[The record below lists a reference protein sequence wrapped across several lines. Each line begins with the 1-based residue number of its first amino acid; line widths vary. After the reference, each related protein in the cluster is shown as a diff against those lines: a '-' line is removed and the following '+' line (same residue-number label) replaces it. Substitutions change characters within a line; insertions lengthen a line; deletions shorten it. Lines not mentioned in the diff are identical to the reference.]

1 MRSADC
7 GPCCATSEVR
17 RARNWSASRRSC
29 CAPPRKSGRGAEEP
43 LTLHRRRGPR
53 YRVPRSRLPPE
64 EGPGPTPGVDRPRAL
79 QTVPRLP
86 PRVRPRCAHRRRWS
100 RVRRP
105 GALQRL
111 RALWALRRSMPVWG
125 YLHAD
130 REDAQRL
137 PLSSPLIAG
146 PSDSDP
152 VSANHAHAQ
161 VSMRVA
167 ARCNATSIT
176 AGVAP
181 CIDTWGRRAIV
192 VFQHFRRHA
201 HRPGFLVSPRTLAST
216 FSGKSICELA
226 RRVWR
231 RGSRLAKPSSSEES
245 PHPNSAS

>member
-130 REDAQRL
+130 REDARRSASITVRPRPPTAAAELSAHRGPLRFRPCQRE
-137 PLSSPLIAG
+137 PRSCPG
-146 PSDSDP
+146 F
-152 VSANHAHAQ
+152 H
-161 VSMRVA
+161 
-167 ARCNATSIT
+167 ARC
-176 AGVAP
+176 
-181 CIDTWGRRAIV
+181 RAM
-192 VFQHFRRHA
+192 QRHL
-201 HRPGFLVSPRTLAST
+201 HH
-216 FSGKSICELA
+216 
-226 RRVWR
+226 R
-231 RGSRLAKPSSSEES
+231 RGRAL
-245 PHPNSAS
+245 HRHLG